1 MSILSNLTP
10 EDIEDFVRDDLD
22 SFLSLTTTPL
32 NAAYQKED
40 MDDSELSDKER
51 LTTAEEVATPLFLN
65 EFSGDQTEQLINTGV
80 EKIET
85 SNDHGAST
93 IIKINIP
100 LSQKEIASM
109 LFGAVHEPDLLVEQN
124 VRSNDDKNTDS
135 DVLHLQEATTKD
147 KALSSTTSRDQPM
160 ERKLTPDK
168 DHRDFQFEGM
178 AQKWSALGNN
188 KTALQQNQIPSSQTR
203 SVNGLHL
210 TSIND
215 NTAALADLQEPPN
228 KSNDRSHHLYSKRE
242 IQPKLLESKALSAD
256 PILGKVTD
264 TFQSQTGNVAS
275 MAQTWNAK
283 CNEGNKKPKLLPP
296 NERSTHHYG
305 KGNRSP
311 DLVTTLVEM
320 ADTNQS
326 QLLEKSTSVA
336 VANTSLLSTTQQTK
350 LNAPHKHLS
359 TIEDVECT
367 LITSDDNC
375 MTATMAT
382 EQVPNSS
389 KIDISLTK
397 SNITEIT
404 SNDKHFPFLSR
415 QLEGTAIPESVSQ
428 MCVMISPGR
437 LPMLPDSTPIN
448 QSDSSYVRENLQI
461 QTVQPFVPTTNQE
474 EDDLFSLDVSDED
487 ISMFSFPTPAA
498 KDGAAVIR
506 SKPFTS
512 IPNKQKASAQ
522 GSAAIQGS
530 LFSNK
535 AVDVT
540 DELAEIQW
548 SGPSVNTGTRNFP
561 IFSAPMSGFSN
572 AMKRGTYKSGRWNLK
587 N

>member
-1 MSILSNLTP
+1 MLSNLTP
-10 EDIEDFVRDDLD
+10 EDIEDFVKDDLD
-22 SFLSLTTTPL
+22 SFLSITTTPL

-40 MDDSELSDKER
+40 MDDSELSDKGR

-80 EKIET
+80 EKIDT

-109 LFGAVHEPDLLVEQN
+109 LFGAVHEPELLVEQN
-124 VRSNDDKNTDS
+124 GRSNNDKNTDS
-135 DVLHLQEATTKD
+135 NVLHLQEAATKD
-147 KALSSTTSRDQPM
+147 KALSSTTSSDEPM
-160 ERKLTPDK
+160 ERKFTPDK
-168 DHRDFQFEGM
+168 DHRDFQFEVAGM
-178 AQKWSALGNN
+178 AQIWSALRNN
-188 KTALQQNQIPSSQTR
+188 KTELQQNQIPSSQTR
-203 SVNGLHL
+203 SVNGVHL

-228 KSNDRSHHLYSKRE
+228 ESNDRSQHYYSKQE

-283 CNEGNKKPKLLPP
+283 CNEGNKKPKLLPQ
-296 NERSTHHYG
+296 NERNTHHYG

-311 DLVTTLVEM
+311 DLVTTLVDM

-326 QLLEKSTSVA
+326 QLFEKSTPVA

-382 EQVPNSS
+382 EKIKQVPNSS
-389 KIDISLTK
+389 KIDTSLTK
-397 SNITEIT
+397 SNIMEMT
-404 SNDKHFPFLSR
+404 SDDKHFPFLSH

-428 MCVMISPGR
+428 MCAMISPGI
-437 LPMLPDSTPIN
+437 LPMLPDSTPSN
-448 QSDSSYVRENLQI
+448 QSDSSYVRENLQT

-506 SKPFTS
+506 SKP
-512 IPNKQKASAQ
+512 IPTKHKASAQ
-522 GSAAIQGS
+522 RSAAIQGS

-548 SGPSVNTGTRNFP
+548 SGPSVNTSTRNFP

-572 AMKRGTYKSGRWNLK
+572 AMKRGTNKSGRWNLK